1 MTDDNG
7 LIPSDK
13 DNSSGAA
20 THSLR
25 NHPYDLSRFD
35 SQHHP
40 R

>member
-25 NHPYDLSRFD
+25 NHPIHDE
-35 SQHHP
+35 
-40 R
+40 